1 MNRVTEP
8 HALCEP
14 SRPLCVNRAAAYIIR
29 VARYNRL
36 MRRFLPT
43 GLVALAASAFIAC
56 SQSSA
61 PPPVARPSALP
72 PVAQLDRLVDEYWD
86 ESQRLDLH
94 ARSAA
99 VVRFEPAAGFDI
111 SPQFL
116 ADSLDLERRYRDA
129 LAAVPRDALD
139 AESQLTYDIFQ
150 RERDL
155 AIEGYTY
162 PSELMPVNPFR
173 CVPLE
178 FAEGAGV
185 GSYSIL
191 GSKDYEIWRTRATD
205 YVRWTGQAIANMR
218 EGQRRGYV
226 LPRVLVARLLPMLA
240 TLGADT
246 PANVFYR
253 PLGDIPSTLRTEER
267 QRISEGITAAVKG
280 EILPAYRRLHD
291 FMRDEYLPRARQSIA
306 LSALPLG
313 PAWYAHLV
321 RRETASRRTP
331 ADIHAIGAAETERL
345 RGRLQSL
352 LAEAGFAGEPHAYF
366 EATQREPRIAYKTPE
381 DLLDFYAQLKV
392 STAGALLPEFA
403 ESPQGDFLIRP
414 VESFRAAGTPALFYE
429 TGANPRAAPVLY
441 VDTTRQPL
449 IPRTADFLREALPGH
464 HLQLSVQRERSGL
477 PRFRRFGGDPG
488 FVAGWGLYAESL
500 GEELGLYGDTE
511 AKFASVNDELACAAG
526 VTVDTGVHGLGWSR
540 EEALDYLLAHV
551 PTSEERAN
559 ETIDRII
566 ALPAEALDCGM
577 GARVFKGLR
586 AQALKVLGAGFDLRD
601 FHAELIDDG
610 AMPLDI
616 LESAANLWLNARHSP

>member
-1 MNRVTEP
+1 M
-8 HALCEP
+8 L
-14 SRPLCVNRAAAYIIR
+14 
-29 VARYNRL
+29 
-36 MRRFLPT
+36 RFLLA
-43 GLVALAASAFIAC
+43 GLVALAASALIAC

-61 PPPVARPSALP
+61 PPPAARPSAVP
-72 PVAQLDRLVDEYWD
+72 PVAQLARLVDEYWD
-86 ESQRLDLH
+86 ESQRLNLH

-139 AESQLTYDIFQ
+139 AESRLTYDIFQ

-178 FAEGAGV
+178 FAEGAAV
-185 GSYSIL
+185 GSYAIL

-226 LPRVLVARLLPMLA
+226 LPRVLVARLLPMLE

-253 PLGDIPSTLRTEER
+253 PLGDIPSTVRTEER
-267 QRISEGITAAVKG
+267 QRISEGITAAVK
-280 EILPAYRRLHD
+280 EQILPAYRRLHD

-352 LAEAGFAGEPHAYF
+352 LAEAGFAGDPHAYF
-366 EATQREPRIAYKTPE
+366 EAAQREPRIAYKTPE

-392 STAGALLPEFA
+392 STAAALLPEFA

-414 VESFRAAGTPALFYE
+414 VESLRAAGAPALFYE
-429 TGANPRAAPVLY
+429 RGANPSAAPVLY

-449 IPRTADFLREALPGH
+449 IPRPADFLREALPGLH
-464 HLQLSVQRERSGL
+464 WQLSVQRERSGL
-477 PRFRRFGGDPG
+477 PKFRRFGGDPG

-511 AKFASVNDELACAAG
+511 AKFASLNDELACAAG
-526 VTVDTGVHGLGWSR
+526 LTVDTGVHGLGWSR
-540 EEALDYLLAHV
+540 EEALDYLRAHV

-586 AQALKVLGAGFDLRD
+586 AQALKVQGAGFDLRD
-601 FHAELIDDG
+601 FHAALIDDG

-616 LESAANLWLNARHSP
+616 LESAANLWLTARHSP

>member
-1 MNRVTEP
+1 MNQG
-8 HALCEP
+8 
-14 SRPLCVNRAAAYIIR
+14 
-29 VARYNRL
+29 ARYNRSML
-36 MRRFLPT
+36 RFSLA
-43 GLVALAASAFIAC
+43 GLVAFAASALLAC
-56 SQSSA
+56 SQSSVPPPA
-61 PPPVARPSALP
+61 ARASSVPPPV
-72 PVAQLDRLVDEYWD
+72 VQLTRLVDQYWD
-86 ESQRLDLH
+86 ESQRLNPH
-94 ARSAA
+94 SRSA
-99 VVRFEPAAGFDI
+99 VVRFEPAAGYDI

-116 ADSLDLERRYRDA
+116 ADSLDLERRYREA
-129 LAAVPRDALD
+129 LLAVPRGALD
-139 AESQLTYDIFQ
+139 AESQLSYDIFE
-150 RERDL
+150 RERDV

-173 CVPLE
+173 SVPLE
-178 FAEGAGV
+178 FARAGAGV
-185 GSYSIL
+185 GSYAIL
-191 GSKDYEIWRTRATD
+191 SSKDYDSWRTRAAD
-205 YVRWTGQAIANMR
+205 YVRWTAQAIANMR

-240 TLGADT
+240 ALGADT

-253 PLGDIPSTLRTEER
+253 PLGAIPSTLRTEER
-267 QRISEGITAAVKG
+267 QRISEGITAGVK
-280 EILPAYRRLHD
+280 EQILPAYRRLHD

-321 RRETASRRTP
+321 RRETASRLTP

-352 LAEAGFAGEPHAYF
+352 LAEAGFAGNAQAYF
-366 EATQREPRIAYKTPE
+366 AAAQSEPRVAYKTPE
-381 DLLDFYAQLKV
+381 ELLEFYAQLKV
-392 STAGALLPEFA
+392 SAAAALLPEFA

-414 VESFRAAGTPALFYE
+414 LEPFHLGGTPALFYE
-429 TGANPRAAPVLY
+429 RGENRSAAPVLY

-449 IPRTADFLREALPGH
+449 IPRTADFLREALPGLH
-464 HLQLSVQRERSGL
+464 WQLTIQQERSGL

-488 FVAGWGLYAESL
+488 FVEGWGLYAESL

-511 AKFASVNDELACAAG
+511 AKFASLKDELACAAG
-526 VTVDTGVHGLGWSR
+526 LVVDTGVHGLGWSR
-540 EEALDYLLAHV
+540 EQAFDYLRAQV
-551 PTSEERAN
+551 PTSEEAAN

-577 GARVFKGLR
+577 GARVFRGLR
-586 AQALKVLGAGFDLRD
+586 AHAQQVLGARFDLRD

-616 LESAANLWLNARHSP
+616 LESAANLWLNARH